1 MKSIFLFLF
10 FFPYLIFAQ
19 NTYDL
24 EVVIKG
30 LSNNKGK
37 VYVGLYN
44 SEEQFLKK
52 AFAGNISKIAKYE
65 AIVTFKNVP
74 AGQYALSAFHDKND
88 NGKLDTNMIG
98 VPKEDYTVSNNAKN
112 KFSAPKYDKA
122 KFDLTNKTRIVLSMK

>member
-10 FFPYLIFAQ
+10 FFPFLIFAQ

-24 EVVIKG
+24 EVVIRG

-52 AFAGNISKIAKYE
+52 AFVGNISKIAKHE

-112 KFSAPKYDKA
+112 RFSAPKYDKA

>member
-1 MKSIFLFLF
+1 MKSIFIVLF
-10 FFPYLIFAQ
+10 FSPFLVFAQ

-44 SEEQFLKK
+44 SEKDFLKNVYL
-52 AFAGNISKIAKYE
+52 GNISKIWKHE

-98 VPKEDYTVSNNAKN
+98 VPKEDYTISNNAKN
-112 KFSAPKYDKA
+112 KFSSPKYDKA
-122 KFDLTNKTRIVLSMK
+122 KFELTNKTRIVLSMK